1 MADFKIYEVLLLD
14 SGVRH
19 FFGSI
24 AGIYDV
30 LSPDVVGCQLEN
42 LWNKNLGTPGAV
54 YKNSRARIECLS
66 VRRKKTNRG
75 GAK

>member
-1 MADFKIYEVLLLD
+1 MADFKVYEVKLD
-14 SGVRH
+14 SGDRH

-30 LSPDVVGCQLEN
+30 LSADAVGCQLEN
-42 LWNKNLGTPGAV
+42 LWNKNLGTPGSV
-54 YKNSRARIECLS
+54 YQNKRARIECVL